1 MKEKGKAI
9 MPYHI
14 FKYGGVNCVLD
25 IEKMQA
31 KAVDDLTVETLK
43 KIPSMPERPLPSDL
57 EENSKKEKQELPSI
71 NSMALF
77 VTQTCNLRCIY
88 CYEEKT
94 MSYMEEKT
102 AFRAVDWLLE
112 HSGSIKKIYISFF
125 GGEPFLNFPLI
136 KNVAAYAREKAGAL
150 DKSVAFIT
158 TTNATLLDDE
168 MILFLR
174 EYDVHVTVSM
184 DGPREIHDQQRPF
197 ADDRGSYDVILP
209 RVKKLLAVKP
219 ETRVHAVLTDNS
231 KTEFIKNALQDIG
244 FAEVTLLPASASEFE
259 GGMEGV
265 AGKTKQT
272 RNLDGLLLEME
283 QEAELWL
290 NLVKNKDSK
299 SLKDL
304 RTKAQLSLPLIAL
317 LHNKKKRYACGAGIT
332 YIAVSD
338 IGDIYLCHRFVGQD
352 GYKLGNVFNNDLSR
366 EAYLDSPL
374 TRVPACASCFAR
386 YYCAGWCKH
395 DNSTSC
401 GSIWT
406 PSEEICLLKQREL
419 ELAAALICQFDEQD
433 CIFLSEYEIFPP
445 KPCPLD
451 F

>member
-1 MKEKGKAI
+1 MS
-9 MPYHI
+9 YHV
-14 FKYGGVNCVLD
+14 FQYGGVNCVID

-31 KAVDDLTVETLK
+31 KAVDDLTAEALK
-43 KIPSMPERPLPSDL
+43 KIPSMQERPLPSDL
-57 EENSKKEKQELPSI
+57 EENPKKKKQEPLPI

-77 VTQTCNLRCIY
+77 VTQACNLRCTY

-94 MSYMEEKT
+94 SGCMEEKT
-102 AFRAVDWLLE
+102 ALRAVDWLLE
-112 HSGSIKKIYISFF
+112 HSGNIKKIYISFF

-150 DKSVAFIT
+150 DKSVAFAT
-158 TTNATLLDDE
+158 TTNATLLDEE

-174 EYDVHVTVSM
+174 EYDVHVLVSM

-197 ADDRGSYDVILP
+197 ADGRGSYDVILP
-209 RVKKLLAVKP
+209 RVKKLLEVKP
-219 ETRVHAVLTDNS
+219 ETRVHAVLVDDS
-231 KTEFIKNALQDIG
+231 KTELINNTLKDIG
-244 FAEVTLLPASASEFE
+244 FAEVTLLPASASEFQGGAEE
-259 GGMEGV
+259 G
-265 AGKTKQT
+265 AGKTEQS

-283 QEAELWL
+283 REAELWL

-299 SLKDL
+299 SLRDL

-317 LHNKKKRYACGAGIT
+317 LHNKKKHYACGAGIK

-338 IGDIYLCHRFVGQD
+338 TGDIYLCHRFVGQD
-352 GYKLGNVFNNDLSR
+352 EYKLGNVFNNDIDR
-366 EAYLDSPL
+366 EVCLESPL

-433 CIFLSEYEIFPP
+433 RTFLSEYEIFPP

-451 F
+451 I